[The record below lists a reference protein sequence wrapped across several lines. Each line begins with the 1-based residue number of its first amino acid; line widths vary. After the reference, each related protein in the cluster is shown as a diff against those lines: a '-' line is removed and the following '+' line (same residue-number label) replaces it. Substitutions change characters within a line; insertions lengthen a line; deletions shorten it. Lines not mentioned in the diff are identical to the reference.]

1 MSKGLRSKR
10 VKRNKSVLRKNVVEK
25 IVSERLSQVVDHE
38 KERNRF
44 DIQMATDPSPDTMEV
59 GTVSSGK
66 SFNKKSRKAKS
77 ATFNAYGINKSELK
91 F

>member
-1 MSKGLRSKR
+1 MSKGLRRKR
-10 VKRNKSVLRKNVVEK
+10 VKRNKNVLRKNVVEK

-59 GTVSSGK
+59 SAVSASK
-66 SFNKKSRKAKS
+66 NSSRKSRNAKS